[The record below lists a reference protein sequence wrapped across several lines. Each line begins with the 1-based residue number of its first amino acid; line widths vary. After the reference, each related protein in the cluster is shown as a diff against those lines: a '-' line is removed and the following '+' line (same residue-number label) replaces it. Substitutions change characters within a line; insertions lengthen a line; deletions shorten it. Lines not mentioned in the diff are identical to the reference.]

1 MLAQNYRT
9 KEVKALRAKAAYF
22 IGRMSSNP
30 NKRNYFLSEAQIL
43 RDGEDKNLDVRPKA
57 SMLKEVPIDMFFEVL
72 SVRLNPS
79 KVTALEVT
87 NACFTFP
94 SGAIITITIRNK
106 IAQITNQIPD
116 ECDLQIST
124 SEDTFKQI
132 LAGLKNPVTAIASQ
146 ELTVNKNV
154 EFIKL
159 LSKFTP

>member
-1 MLAQNYRT
+1 
-9 KEVKALRAKAAYF
+9 
-22 IGRMSSNP
+22 MSSNP

-43 RDGEDKNLDVRPKA
+43 RDGENKNLDVRPKA

-72 SVRLNPS
+72 SVRLNPA
-79 KVTALEVT
+79 KVPASEIT
-87 NACFTFP
+87 NACFTFS

-124 SEDTFKQI
+124 SEDTFKQV

-146 ELTVNKNV
+146 EIAVNKNV
-154 EFIKL
+154 EFIKF

>member
-1 MLAQNYRT
+1 
-9 KEVKALRAKAAYF
+9 
-22 IGRMSSNP
+22 MSSNP
-30 NKRNYFLSEAQIL
+30 NKRNYFLSEAQVL
-43 RDGEDKNLDVRPKA
+43 RDGENKSLDVRPKA

-87 NACFTFP
+87 NACFTFS

-124 SEDTFKQI
+124 SEDTFKQV

-154 EFIKL
+154 EFIQL

>member
-1 MLAQNYRT
+1 M
-9 KEVKALRAKAAYF
+9 KALRAKAAYF

-87 NACFTFP
+87 NACFTFS

-106 IAQITNQIPD
+106 ISQITNQTPN

-154 EFIKL
+154 EFIQL